1 MGIHLREGDVRR
13 RVWVWLPGV
22 LAMLGAALAP
32 RADAQRETGFDNP
45 YYTTGTEVAPATLVP
60 SVRKWYLPQRLYS
73 IYDWRQESYSNYARR
88 PYERYTSVFLEG
100 SPFYDVYG
108 NYITQGW
115 MIYDWTED
123 YPSDSG
129 SSIAKDRRFG
139 SWFNNI
145 LISQSH
151 QGQFHSSLMVGDGI
165 RTTLTPLTFS
175 KPRFD
180 GIQWD
185 LLTDK
190 YGLTLLSSRVSNT
203 GEVSGTDIPFPVST
217 TLFTNLWAAKGQT
230 QIGDFA
236 TAGATFV
243 NAAHRNSN
251 VDFGDNSLSGLLS
264 GPLNADFVRSIIVR
278 ITDDS
283 PEDGDGGALLS
294 RWRIFVDGVDHT
306 DDIIPTVEGG
316 VRRRGVIEASGTDA
330 IVLTWNIED
339 FSPSV
344 EDEIVDFREI
354 GLIEIGLVLANDYR
368 VEITSNKQ
376 TNSLGVPVFLPVL
389 RADGN
394 VKDGSNQAFHRFRY
408 GLPTGNRL
416 VGFDLAV
423 SDLGGFELK
432 GEIVR
437 NYQYRRFPNE
447 NITRHQELATNK
459 ADAFYVTAQQR
470 TYPWT
475 LFAEAFSLDADYTTR
490 AFIPNAEGQVNYDNE
505 QRHIYE
511 FVDDNDDQ
519 DELPDWTRLYFGPL
533 VNTRQGLNLRT
544 DNAVFPG
551 IDEDND
557 DISDFNR
564 NFNTRPDY
572 EEPFLRFD
580 VEPPEYLFG
589 MDMNSNG
596 VIDRFEDDSQADY
609 PYKLGNRGYNA
620 YVGLE
625 VTPGT
630 TLMAGRL
637 DQRLLKTRRDN
648 QMTYLLLTAAREVPD
663 QGLSLSFIANPRRV
677 RDDIPD
683 DVLLW
688 QDLPGTR
695 GRSVFTRDPLAAR
708 DAFINTSYLEVRYDR
723 FLPFTAKVKHEF
735 HQQRGD
741 EDEDLRDPR
750 FFGVMTKGEYGFDIR
765 RWQMVPRWKQLY
777 GSRTPAS
784 PAALKTR
791 ELTEILSL
799 QAMRVLNPNLSFI
812 AGAEYES
819 FNNLR
824 DKPDPLPSGYLLDG
838 NTWILAGQIASTS
851 AFQGYDLTANVGVR
865 WIRQDFD
872 GTRASS
878 EMLSFITVFAGLG
891 TDR

>member
-1 MGIHLREGDVRR
+1 MEIHLRETDVRR
-13 RVWVWLPGV
+13 RVLVLLPGC
-22 LAMLGAALAP
+22 LAVLGAVLPTAAE
-32 RADAQRETGFDNP
+32 AQRETGFDNP
-45 YYTTGTEVAPATLVP
+45 YYTTGTEVAPSTLVP

-73 IYDWRQESYSNYARR
+73 IYDWRQDHYSNYARE

-115 MIYDWTED
+115 MVYDWTED

-129 SSIAKDRRFG
+129 SSISKDRRFNQ
-139 SWFNNI
+139 WFNNI

-185 LLTDK
+185 LRTDK
-190 YGLTLLSSRVSNT
+190 YGLTMLSSRVSHT
-203 GEVSGTDIPFPVST
+203 GDLSGTEDPPSRC
-217 TLFTNLWAAKGQT
+217 
-230 QIGDFA
+230 A
-236 TAGATFV
+236 TPCSPISGRPRARPRSATSPAPAVTFV

-251 VDFGDNSLSGLLS
+251 VSFGDNSLSGLLS

-283 PEDGDGGALLS
+283 PEDGEGGALLS

-306 DDIIPTVEGG
+306 DDIIPTIEGG
-316 VRRRGVIEASGTDA
+316 VRRRGRHRGQRHRRRHPD
-330 IVLTWNIED
+330 LQH
-339 FSPSV
+339 
-344 EDEIVDFREI
+344 R
-354 GLIEIGLVLANDYR
+354 GLLAQRGGRDRRLPRDRTHRDRPGAGQRLR

-376 TNSLGVPVFLPVL
+376 TNSLGAPVFLPVL
-389 RADGN
+389 RAPGN

-416 VGFDLAV
+416 VGFDLAIIRRGR
-423 SDLGGFELK
+423 LELK
-432 GEIVR
+432 GEMVR

-447 NITRHQELATNK
+447 NITRHQELATK
-459 ADAFYVTAQQR
+459 EADAFYVTAQQR

-475 LFAEAFSLDADYTTR
+475 LFAEAFSLDAEYSTR
-490 AFIPNAEGQVNYDNE
+490 AFIPNAEGEVNYDNE
-505 QRHIYE
+505 QRHIFE

-519 DELPDWTRLYFGPL
+519 DELADWTRRYFGPR
-533 VNTRQGLNLRT
+533 VNTRQGLDLLT

-580 VEPPEYLFG
+580 VEPPEFLFG

-625 VTPGT
+625 IAPRHHPHGGTARPAAAEDQPRQPDDLPAAHRRQGPAETGPEPLLRRPSPPG
-630 TLMAGRL
+630 AGRH
-637 DQRLLKTRRDN
+637 
-648 QMTYLLLTAAREVPD
+648 
-663 QGLSLSFIANPRRV
+663 PRRRAAV
-677 RDDIPD
+677 AGPARHEGAVGLHPRP
-683 DVLLW
+683 
-688 QDLPGTR
+688 PGR
-695 GRSVFTRDPLAAR
+695 PGRLHQHH
-708 DAFINTSYLEVRYDR
+708 YLEAQYDR
-723 FLPFTAKVKHEF
+723 YLPFTAKVKHEY
-735 HQQRGD
+735 HDQRGE
-741 EDEDLRDPR
+741 EDEGLREPR
-750 FFGVMTKGEYGFDIR
+750 FLGVMTKGEYAFDIR
-765 RWQMVPRWKQLY
+765 RWRLMPRWKQLY
-777 GSRTPAS
+777 SSRTPS
-784 PAALKTR
+784 SQR
-791 ELTEILSL
+791 
-799 QAMRVLNPNLSFI
+799 
-812 AGAEYES
+812 
-819 FNNLR
+819 
-824 DKPDPLPSGYLLDG
+824 PSRRR
-838 NTWILAGQIASTS
+838 S
-851 AFQGYDLTANVGVR
+851 
-865 WIRQDFD
+865 
-872 GTRASS
+872 
-878 EMLSFITVFAGLG
+878 
-891 TDR
+891 